1 MAFTLDARPA
11 EGNIYCKPNEHLR
24 FGYPVKNLD
33 GTPYNEPSLVDVWV
47 TVYAHE
53 NSTVELE
60 KYTFLNGTSHA
71 NGTNVIAFD
80 LVIDLPKG
88 KYFCTID
95 HRRTIN
101 AVVESNV
108 MFSGFF
114 DVSHKNRSNCSITE
128 CLVSTTNIVN
138 IEGLREELDLRP
150 KIKRFTLDILPTHTI
165 NIPDGDFLNNPP
177 MVAAYGPVNGYA
189 PYGISDR
196 SSIVILSNTSFRLD
210 ILNFDCNKIVVIY

>member
-33 GTPYNEPSLVDVWV
+33 GTPYNEPNLVDVWV

-53 NSTVELE
+53 NSTVDIE

-95 HRRTIN
+95 HRRVIN

-114 DVSHKNRSNCSITE
+114 DVSE
-128 CLVSTTNIVN
+128 
-138 IEGLREELDLRP
+138 
-150 KIKRFTLDILPTHTI
+150 IKSFGVKTAAAVIIPSFFKKLPRDILLLSSLFI
-165 NIPDGDFLNNPP
+165 LFNPSF
-177 MVAAYGPVNGYA
+177 M
-189 PYGISDR
+189 R
-196 SSIVILSNTSFRLD
+196 ILYHL
-210 ILNFDCNKIVVIY
+210 